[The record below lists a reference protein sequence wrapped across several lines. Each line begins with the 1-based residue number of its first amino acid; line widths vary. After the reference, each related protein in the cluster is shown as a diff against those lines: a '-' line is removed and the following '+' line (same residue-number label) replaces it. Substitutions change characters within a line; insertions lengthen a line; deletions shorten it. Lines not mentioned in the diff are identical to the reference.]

1 MKGRKNGKIGKITRT
16 LRYGGTSALMIIIL
30 TAILITVNVIAS
42 ITEKNKGLRIDCS
55 FNGVTTQS
63 ETTLDVLKALE
74 YPVHIYA
81 LFSKG
86 NEDAPLMEL
95 LDRYDAASDLVSWER
110 TDPALNPTILTR
122 FSGGNKE
129 ISSDS
134 LIVYCENT
142 GRWRVLDPSEFV
154 TLSFDYEAGVYNVAG
169 LTYES
174 RITSAISYVVQDTIP
189 RAVIVQGHGELDG
202 ETLASLDELLISN
215 NFDTEYSTLSADG
228 TELDAE
234 NDVLVFMS
242 PMRDL
247 NEDELKR
254 VTDFTAN
261 GGSILFTC
269 DYSDPIDRMPNYE
282 ALLHSYGFV
291 PQTGIVVASKDEP
304 ATFYNNIRIDLIPEM
319 CATDVTLNLVNSGA
333 DKLLLAG
340 ARAFGAPEE
349 GDRNLIV
356 SEVLRS
362 SENAYLKVIT
372 SESTN
377 IERTDNDSSGPFSLA
392 LQARRITTAGYV
404 SRAFIIG
411 CSTAITESQLQTM
424 TDSQEFTIRVMEFLS
439 GRKQVDNNIIAKLAL
454 RPSLSTDSLLPGTIL
469 LTALPLLVGLAAL
482 IVLYPRKNL

>member
-1 MKGRKNGKIGKITRT
+1 MNDEKKRKTVKIFRSI
-16 LRYGGTSALMIIIL
+16 RYGGVSTLMLIVL
-30 TAILITVNVIAS
+30 AAILITVNVIAS
-42 ITEKNKGLRIDCS
+42 IIEKDKGLRIDCS

-63 ETTLDVLKALE
+63 ETTLDLLKSLE

-81 LFSKG
+81 LFTKG

-95 LDRYDAASDLVSWER
+95 LDRYDAASDFVSWER
-110 TDPALNPTILTR
+110 IDPALNPTILTR

-134 LIVYCENT
+134 LIVYCEHT

-154 TLSFDYEAGVYNVAG
+154 TLSLDYEEGVYKVAG

-174 RITSAISYVVQDTIP
+174 RITSAISYVIQTAIP
-189 RAVIVQGHGELDG
+189 RAAIVQGHGELDG
-202 ETLASLDELLISN
+202 ETLASLDELLTAN
-215 NFDTEYSTLSADG
+215 NFDTEYVALSADE

-234 NDVLVFMS
+234 NDILVFMS

-247 NEDELKR
+247 NGDELKR
-254 VTDFTAN
+254 VTEFADK

-269 DYSDPIDRMPNYE
+269 DYSDPIEKMPNYE

-291 PQTGIVVASKDEP
+291 PRNGIVVASKDEP
-304 ATFYNNIRIDLIPEM
+304 ATFYNNIRIDLIPQM
-319 CATDVTLNLVNSGA
+319 CPTDVTLDLVNSGA
-333 DKLLLAG
+333 DKLLLTG
-340 ARAFGAPEE
+340 ARAFSTPDEN
-349 GDRNLIV
+349 DRNLIV
-356 SEVLRS
+356 AEALRS
-362 SENAYLKVIT
+362 SGNAYLKVIT

-377 IERTDNDSSGPFSLA
+377 IERTDDDSSGPFSLA
-392 LQARRITTAGYV
+392 LQARRITAAGYV

-411 CSTAITESQLQTM
+411 CSTTLTEAQLQSM

-439 GRKQVDNNIIAKLAL
+439 GRKNVDNSIIAKLAL
-454 RPSLSTDSLLPGTIL
+454 RPSLSTDSLLPGAIL

-482 IVLYPRKNL
+482 IILYPRKNL